1 MRVLTWIHVGPPP
14 AARST
19 VLARELNV
27 TDPTISDA
35 IGALIRKGLIK
46 RRRDPFD
53 RRTWELVLTP
63 TGQKTAAA
71 MSRWTAPAEV
81 ATSKLDRRDGEQL
94 LDTLLEVIAK
104 LFEAQLLSVNRGCS
118 TCTQL
123 ETIQTRP
130 REYHCRLYD
139 TPLSVAELRVDCA
152 DHTAG

>member
-71 MSRWTAPAEV
+71 MSR
-81 ATSKLDRRDGEQL
+81 
-94 LDTLLEVIAK
+94 
-104 LFEAQLLSVNRGCS
+104 
-118 TCTQL
+118 
-123 ETIQTRP
+123 
-130 REYHCRLYD
+130 
-139 TPLSVAELRVDCA
+139 
-152 DHTAG
+152 